1 MTAAACCSACFDIG
15 EWTQMKAALVV
26 DVTHQMDSV
35 VFIEE
40 IIPKSKMLVT
50 LYQTESHQVLLEIS
64 GVRVNFSKKLAKWVP
79 QGLRSKGMSS
89 ALHS

>member
-1 MTAAACCSACFDIG
+1 
-15 EWTQMKAALVV
+15 MKAASVV

-64 GVRVNFSKKLAKWVP
+64 KVRVNFSKKLAK
-79 QGLRSKGMSS
+79 
-89 ALHS
+89 